1 MGLERTGKSWNKV
14 GSFKENI
21 STPVNLYE
29 AHFVANVIRE
39 QTRVIQN
46 PFNIWYSILLKDKNL
61 L

>member
-1 MGLERTGKSWNKV
+1 MKQSGKFQREYQHLHKFV
-14 GSFKENI
+14 RGQ
-21 STPVNLYE
+21 
-29 AHFVANVIRE
+29 FVANVSRE